1 MKKGNKIKFLDRFN
15 CRQTIARCVFV
26 GQMKFDRQKTL
37 LGKPRE
43 FYSEVENSK

>member
-1 MKKGNKIKFLDRFN
+1 MKSSNKNKSRKKFN

-26 GQMKFDRQKTL
+26 GQMKFDRQRPL